1 MLGQEREQEEG
12 VVCSPG
18 GCILRQ
24 LGLPELG
31 LPCRSWGCP
40 AGAGATGAGAAL
52 LALGLL
58 VLGLPELGLQGC
70 RPVSGS
76 VPGRQVQIGA
86 LGGVRDLMTQG
97 GWAFPVVTKCTPLTV
112 SLLSTL
118 V

>member
-1 MLGQEREQEEG
+1 MQPWRLHPAPAGAAG
-12 VVCSPG
+12 AG
-18 GCILRQ
+18 AA
-24 LGLPELG
+24 LPELG